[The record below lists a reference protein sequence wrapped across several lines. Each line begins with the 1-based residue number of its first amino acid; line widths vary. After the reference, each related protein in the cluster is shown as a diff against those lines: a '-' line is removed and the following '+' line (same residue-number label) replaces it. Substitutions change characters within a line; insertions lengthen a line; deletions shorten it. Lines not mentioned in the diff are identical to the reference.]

1 MKHNPLADA
10 LSVIKN
16 AENAGKK
23 DCILDVVSN
32 MLTSTLDLMKQN
44 GYIETYEIVDK
55 MEGGKIKVTLKGQ
68 INDCKT
74 ILPQFSVKKTEY
86 EKWEKRYLPAANV
99 GMIVVSTP
107 SGVKAHKD
115 VKGIMGGILIA
126 YVY

>member
-1 MKHNPLADA
+1 MRHNPLADA

-23 DCILDVVSN
+23 ECILDVASN
-32 MLTSTLDLMKQN
+32 MLQATLDLMKEK
-44 GYIETYEIVDK
+44 GYIESWEIAEK
-55 MEGGKIKVTLKGQ
+55 KEGGKIKVKLKGQ
-68 INDCKT
+68 INDCKS

-107 SGVKAHKD
+107 SGVIAHD
-115 VKGIMGGILIA
+115 AAKGTTGGILIA